1 MATSSSRRME
11 HNDFTYCPRHRDKL
25 PRENALLAVEDK
37 VRACC
42 GGTLHPIGESVG
54 EMLDWM
60 AAQLR
65 IVRISLG
72 LSQYLDAR
80 VDAARK
86 EMTSLNP

>member
-1 MATSSSRRME
+1 ME
-11 HNDFTYCPRHRDKL
+11 HKDFTYCPRHRDTL

-60 AAQLR
+60 AA
-65 IVRISLG
+65 
-72 LSQYLDAR
+72 
-80 VDAARK
+80 
-86 EMTSLNP
+86 

>member
-11 HNDFTYCPRHRDKL
+11 HKDFTYCPRHRDTL
-25 PRENALLAVEDK
+25 PRENARLDVEDK

-42 GGTLHPIGESVG
+42 GGSESVG

-72 LSQYLDAR
+72 LSQI
-80 VDAARK
+80 
-86 EMTSLNP
+86 S